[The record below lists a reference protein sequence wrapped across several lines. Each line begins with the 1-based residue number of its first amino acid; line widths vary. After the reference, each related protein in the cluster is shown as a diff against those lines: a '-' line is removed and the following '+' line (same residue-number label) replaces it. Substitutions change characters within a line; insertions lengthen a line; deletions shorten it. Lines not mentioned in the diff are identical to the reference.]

1 MNLLADESVD
11 RPIVDRLR
19 QDGHSVRYIAE
30 SDPGIH
36 DDAVLDQ
43 ANRSGDVLIT
53 ADKDFSEL
61 VFRMGRI
68 HTGVILIRLAGL
80 SAEMKAE
87 SFSVEDSWR
96 RPPRFLVRPVSGR
109 QAAAGVSDEGR
120 RGADP
125 QAGHGGGT

>member
-80 SAEMKAE
+80 SAEMKAGTVSDVLANRGRE
-87 SFSVEDSWR
+87 LASVFSVISPGSVRVR
-96 RPPRFLVRPVSGR
+96 R
-109 QAAAGVSDEGR
+109 QD
-120 RGADP
+120 RGDWSS
-125 QAGHGGGT
+125 T

>member
-80 SAEMKAE
+80 SAEMKAGTVSDVLANRGRE
-87 SFSVEDSWR
+87 LASGFSVISPGSVRVR
-96 RPPRFLVRPVSGR
+96 R
-109 QAAAGVSDEGR
+109 QD
-120 RGADP
+120 RGD
-125 QAGHGGGT
+125 

>member
-19 QDGHSVRYIAE
+19 RDGHSVRSIAE

-36 DDAVLDQ
+36 DAVLNL

-68 HTGVILIRLAGL
+68 HTGVVLIRLAGL
-80 SAEMKAE
+80 SAEMKAGTVSDVLASRGRE
-87 SFSVEDSWR
+87 LTSVFSVISPGSVRIR
-96 RPPRFLVRPVSGR
+96 R
-109 QAAAGVSDEGR
+109 QD
-120 RGADP
+120 
-125 QAGHGGGT
+125 HGE